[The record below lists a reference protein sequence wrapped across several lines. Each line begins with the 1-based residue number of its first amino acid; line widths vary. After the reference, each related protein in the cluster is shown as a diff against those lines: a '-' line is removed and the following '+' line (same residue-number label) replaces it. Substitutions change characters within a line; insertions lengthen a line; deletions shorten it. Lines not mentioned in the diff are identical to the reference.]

1 MSRKLTEK
9 QWEAHIWLARMW
21 DKEREIE
28 MYKMRMDKIIS
39 QLSGIGKYD
48 AEFVP
53 SQSGENTVET
63 KNLEYSSL
71 CEKIEK
77 LIHDISIE
85 NLHTGEVIDKVEDRK
100 MHDMLYDR
108 YINRMS
114 WGQIG
119 DKYHYSQ
126 RQPYNYM
133 HKCLDEVRRFIPETE
148 IKEVVYDEC
157 D

>member
-1 MSRKLTEK
+1 MSKLSER

-53 SQSGENTVET
+53 SQTGENSVET

-77 LIHDISIE
+77 LIQEISVE
-85 NLHTGEVIDKVEDRK
+85 NLRTGEVIDKVKDRK

-114 WGQIG
+114 WNQIG
-119 DKYHYSQ
+119 EKYHYAQ

-133 HKCLDEVRRFIPETE
+133 HKCLDEVRQFISQEE

>member
-1 MSRKLTEK
+1 MSKLSER

-53 SQSGENTVET
+53 SQTGENSVET

-77 LIHDISIE
+77 LIQEISVE
-85 NLHTGEVIDKVEDRK
+85 NLRTGEVIDKVKDRK

-114 WGQIG
+114 WNQIG
-119 DKYHYSQ
+119 EKYHYAQ

-133 HKCLDEVRRFIPETE
+133 HRCLDEVRQFISQEE

>member
-1 MSRKLTEK
+1 MSKLSER

-48 AEFVP
+48 AEFFP
-53 SQSGENTVET
+53 SQTGENSVET

-77 LIHDISIE
+77 LIQEISVE
-85 NLHTGEVIDKVEDRK
+85 NLRTGEVIDKVKDRK

-114 WGQIG
+114 WNQIG
-119 DKYHYSQ
+119 EKYHYAQ

-133 HKCLDEVRRFIPETE
+133 HKCLDEVRQFISQEE

>member
-1 MSRKLTEK
+1 MSKLNK
-9 QWEAHIWLARMW
+9 RQWEAHIWLARMW

-28 MYKMRMDKIIS
+28 MYKIRMDKIIS

-53 SQSGENTVET
+53 SQTGENSVET
-63 KNLEYSSL
+63 KNIEYSTL
-71 CEKIEK
+71 CDKIEK
-77 LIHDISIE
+77 LIDEISIE
-85 NLHTGEVIDKVEDRK
+85 NLATGDIIDQVKDRK

-114 WGQIG
+114 WNQIG
-119 DKYHYSQ
+119 EKYHYAQ

-133 HKCLDEVRRFIPETE
+133 HKCLEEVRKYISDEA
-148 IKEVVYDEC
+148 IKEVVYGSDE
-157 D
+157 

>member
-21 DKEREIE
+21 NKEREIE

-53 SQSGENTVET
+53 SQSGENVVET

-77 LIHDISIE
+77 LIRDISIE
-85 NLHTGEVIDKVEDRK
+85 NLHTGEVIDKVKDRM

-114 WGQIG
+114 WKHIG

-126 RQPYNYM
+126 RQPYNYV
-133 HKCLDEVRRFIPETE
+133 HKCLDEVRQFIPETE
-148 IKEVVYDEC
+148 IKEGVYDEC